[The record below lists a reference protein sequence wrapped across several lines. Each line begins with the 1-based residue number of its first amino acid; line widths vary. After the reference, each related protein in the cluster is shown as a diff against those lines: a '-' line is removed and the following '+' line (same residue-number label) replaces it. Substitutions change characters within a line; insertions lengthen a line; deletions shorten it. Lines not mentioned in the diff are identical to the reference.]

1 MNKKLNR
8 IYMIEEYNDDYWGES
23 IWFVVSKN
31 KKRAI
36 EIIWEDLYYKDKD
49 FLFIE
54 IVGFTPLKE
63 QVLY

>member
-1 MNKKLNR
+1 
-8 IYMIEEYNDDYWGES
+8 MIEEYNDDYWGES